1 MPGAQK
7 AEPGPRSRS
16 RGSPPVEAAGLPRR
30 ERRTLRPDQARR
42 SPSEDARAHPTTG
55 SPPVTHGTGAPTD
68 TGTASRPARAV
79 RRPAGAG
86 GWGGEGVCEET
97 PRAARGPVPRCPGN
111 GCLARAAG
119 GPTLGACA
127 LSFPPPPLP
136 LTARRPLRPGGASAR
151 AGGVGPRLFSRRA
164 RAPPRPRPGK
174 GGGRRERGGG

>member
-127 LSFPPPPLP
+127 LSFPPPPP
-136 LTARRPLRPGGASAR
+136 PAHRPPAPEAWRSERARGRGGAPPLFPPSAR
-151 AGGVGPRLFSRRA
+151 A
-164 RAPPRPRPGK
+164 APA
-174 GGGRRERGGG
+174 